1 MASLRKAPGT
11 PTALG
16 SYEIGGSL
24 SGLAPG
30 RRTVRMLRVRGLTG
44 AAEEG
49 LRPLRDLPDLRELTL
64 DALDGVDLAPLA
76 GLPLELLAVRDGRTL
91 DLAPLGELPALEV
104 LLLYDVADCRVPARL
119 TLPETL
125 TNLTVIVDGPVVEAL
140 VHAIDW
146 ARLTNLFVLKLGVG
160 DRHAPP
166 VELDLGFLRALPQLG
181 LLDLGTAIWPA
192 RTGPR
197 LLEPPFDAL
206 PPRLGQLRVS
216 APDPEAVTARLER
229 HRAELA
235 VAVYS
240 RSGDPEPPWTP
251 SEVSRG
257 WTAYGRLLDAFP
269 QEPDEYAAADAAEA
283 TLRTYDPAL
292 HQRLD
297 FDPEQG
303 GTGVHARTRE
313 DLDAALAILG
323 VRPLR

>member
-1 MASLRKAPGT
+1 MATLRKAPGT

-24 SGLAPG
+24 AGLAPG

-44 AAEEG
+44 ASGEG
-49 LRPLRDLPDLRELTL
+49 LRPLRGLPDLRELTL
-64 DALDGVDLAPLA
+64 DELDGVDLAPLA
-76 GLPLELLAVRDGRTL
+76 GLPLELLSVRDSRTL
-91 DLAPLGELPALEV
+91 DLAPLAQLPALEL
-104 LLLYDVADCRVPARL
+104 LLLYDVADCRAPGRL

-125 TNLTVIVDGPVVEAL
+125 AHLTVIVDGPLVEAL

-146 ARLTNLFVLKLGVG
+146 ARLTNLFVLKLGVS

-166 VELDLGFLRALPQLG
+166 IELNLGFLQALPQLG
-181 LLDLGTAIWPA
+181 LLDLGTAIRPA

-216 APDPEAVTARLER
+216 APDPEAATARLER

-235 VAVYS
+235 VAVYPCA
-240 RSGDPEPPWTP
+240 DEPEPPWTP
-251 SEVSRG
+251 AEVSRG

-269 QEPDEYAAADAAEA
+269 HAPDEYAAADAAEA
-283 TLRTYDPAL
+283 ALHTHDPAL
-292 HQRLD
+292 HRRLD
-297 FDPEQG
+297 FDPEQD
-303 GTGVHARTRE
+303 GTGISAGSRE

-323 VRPLR
+323 VRG